1 MIVMPR
7 RSVTRFF
14 IPLIDVLLLL
24 FVIFLL
30 MPFANLDELEQQRQ
44 SAGELSDS
52 VESLERELER
62 RRREIR
68 DLQDPGAS
76 ADELARL
83 RAELEKLRQAAQQP
97 LHKRIAVYVIDI
109 DAKTGDISYYDD
121 GRPDQ
126 PALKLTDENTALTL
140 IERHQREAGGRE
152 LYYKFL
158 YPRLETGYPTQ
169 GQARRYQ
176 TWFAK
181 VSHSLKE
188 GP

>member
-30 MPFANLDELEQQRQ
+30 MPIANLDELEHQRQ
-44 SAGELSDS
+44 SAVDLGDT
-52 VESLERELER
+52 VDSLERELQR
-62 RRREIR
+62 RTQEIR
-68 DLQDPGAS
+68 DLRDAGAS

-83 RAELEKLRQAAQQP
+83 RAELERLRQAAQQP

-109 DAKTGDISYYDD
+109 DAKTGGISYYDD

-126 PALKLTDENTALTL
+126 PPLPIADADTALAL

-152 LYYKFL
+152 LFYQFL

-176 TWFAK
+176 AWFAK
-181 VSHSLKE
+181 VGHSLKE

>member
-24 FVIFLL
+24 FVVFLL
-30 MPFANLDELEQQRQ
+30 MPIASLEELEHQRQ
-44 SAGELSDS
+44 SAGDLSEM
-52 VESLERELER
+52 VEGLERELQR
-62 RRREIR
+62 RHQEIR
-68 DLQDPGAS
+68 DLQDQGAS

-121 GRPDQ
+121 ARPDQ
-126 PALKLTDENTALTL
+126 PPLKLTEENAALNL

-176 TWFAK
+176 AWFAK
-181 VSHSLKE
+181 VGHSLKE